1 MTLAVVNSFP
11 LKIDEDSLLK
21 RKVMAVIQ
29 ELSVFQMEAF
39 TILFSYVRS
48 NLYWSLIIDL
58 EFAWC
63 LFMTLSYGSKQQA
76 IHIIFVFGVSV
87 FLFVCFFYFFY
98 VSQTQTYSLIAK
110 SSVMLNAR
118 SVLDQKPLLQ
128 SFFGVDCFLP
138 YH

>member
-1 MTLAVVNSFP
+1 
-11 LKIDEDSLLK
+11 
-21 RKVMAVIQ
+21 
-29 ELSVFQMEAF
+29 
-39 TILFSYVRS
+39 
-48 NLYWSLIIDL
+48 
-58 EFAWC
+58 
-63 LFMTLSYGSKQQA
+63 MTLSYGSKQQA

-128 SFFGVDCFLP
+128 SFSGVDCLLP

>member
-11 LKIDEDSLLK
+11 LEMDEDSLLK

-76 IHIIFVFGVSV
+76 IHIIFVFGVC
-87 FLFVCFFYFFY
+87 FFVCLFFYFFY
-98 VSQTQTYSLIAK
+98 VSQTQTYSLNRKELCHA
-110 SSVMLNAR
+110 
-118 SVLDQKPLLQ
+118 
-128 SFFGVDCFLP
+128 
-138 YH
+138 

>member
-11 LKIDEDSLLK
+11 LKMDEDSLLK

-39 TILFSYVRS
+39 TILFFYVRS
-48 NLYWSLIIDL
+48 NLYWSLVIDL
-58 EFAWC
+58 VFAWC

-76 IHIIFVFGVSV
+76 IHIIFVSV

-98 VSQTQTYSLIAK
+98 VSQTQTYSLNRKELCHA
-110 SSVMLNAR
+110 
-118 SVLDQKPLLQ
+118 
-128 SFFGVDCFLP
+128 
-138 YH
+138 